1 MRPNRIGLAA
11 LMLTVLAASAAAAQT
26 THNAVEV
33 RGGVAV
39 PGFDFA
45 DVAKPGP
52 TFGVGYRYNPTG
64 GVWVMFDADYS
75 SQPAADD
82 GIKTTVVHLIGKVG
96 IDLVDRANPF
106 SFILNVGAGVMLFD
120 FDRETTPFD
129 NKTYFGSNIG
139 AKAGYAVSR
148 SITIYLNAQA
158 DMAFSETSGAIPTSN
173 AWIFP
178 LTVGLAYGF

>member
-1 MRPNRIGLAA
+1 MRPNRIGIVT
-11 LMLTVLAASAAAAQT
+11 LTLTAFATSAAVGQT

-52 TFGVGYRYNPTG
+52 TVGVGYRYNPTG

-82 GIKTTVVHLIGKVG
+82 GIKTTVVHLIGKLG
-96 IDLVDRANPF
+96 IDL
-106 SFILNVGAGVMLFD
+106 GAC
-120 FDRETTPFD
+120 REFC
-129 NKTYFGSNIG
+129 
-139 AKAGYAVSR
+139 V
-148 SITIYLNAQA
+148 
-158 DMAFSETSGAIPTSN
+158 
-173 AWIFP
+173 
-178 LTVGLAYGF
+178 